1 MVPPEISAAVSR
13 FIDERI
19 DSVPQLETLLMMKDE
34 PQRDWDVGE
43 VAARTYV
50 PIAEAARVLEALHR
64 RALISP
70 VGTGGGF
77 RFAPGDGREREL
89 IDEVARTYRANL
101 TRIATIIHEKP
112 PASLKEFARA
122 FDMTK
127 ER

>member
-1 MVPPEISAAVSR
+1 MVPSEISTTVLS

-19 DSVPQLETLLMMKDE
+19 DSVPQLETLLMMRDE
-34 PQRDWDVGE
+34 PQRAWSVDD

-50 PIAEAARVLEALHR
+50 PLAEAARVLDALHR
-64 RALISP
+64 HGLISP
-70 VGTGGGF
+70 LGSGGGF
-77 RFAPGDGREREL
+77 SFSPGDGHHREL

-122 FDMTK
+122 FNMKKD
-127 ER
+127 R

>member
-1 MVPPEISAAVSR
+1 MVPSEISAAVLS

-34 PQRDWDVGE
+34 PQRAWTVDD

-50 PIAEAARVLEALHR
+50 PLAEAARVLEALHR

-70 VGTGGGF
+70 VETGGGF
-77 RFAPGDGREREL
+77 SFKPGDGHHREL
-89 IDEVARTYRANL
+89 VDEVARTYRANL
-101 TRIATIIHEKP
+101 TRIATIIHDKP

-122 FDMTK
+122 FDMK
-127 ER
+127 KDR

>member
-1 MVPPEISAAVSR
+1 MDPSDISAAVLS

-19 DSVPQLETLLMMKDE
+19 DSVPQLEALLMMKDE
-34 PQRDWDVGE
+34 PQRAWTAAD

-50 PIAEAARVLEALHR
+50 PLAEAARVLEALHR

-70 VGTGGGF
+70 VRTGEGF
-77 RFAPGDGREREL
+77 SIALGDGRQRQL

-112 PASLKEFARA
+112 SASLKEFARA

-127 ER
+127 GH

>member
-1 MVPPEISAAVSR
+1 MVPSEISAAVLS

-34 PQRDWDVGE
+34 PQRAWTVGD

-50 PIAEAARVLEALHR
+50 PLGEAARVLEALHR
-64 RALISP
+64 RALIAP
-70 VGTGGGF
+70 VETGEGY
-77 RFAPGDGREREL
+77 RISLGDGALREL
-89 IDEVARTYRANL
+89 VDEVARTYSANL
-101 TRIATIIHEKP
+101 SRIATIIHEKP

-122 FDMTK
+122 FDLKK